1 MKKKSTDYVV
11 QYLED
16 VLLKKRVLFQS
27 FSTDIP
33 HYLNPILPPHWR
45 IQGRGG
51 TAPLNFRPNWGP
63 KGRKKIWRPAPLP
76 SYLPRGLD
84 DRAPLL
90 SQGMDPAL
98 LLTRNTPTNPKN
110 FPSITTILRLV
121 AFLWEVLSPPWLWQT
136 GRLSRC
142 SAAIAQIRCDSS
154 RHAEWTSV
162 RMIVRNRCFKIFD
175 NCEITITLRRT
186 RVTTR

>member
-1 MKKKSTDYVV
+1 M
-11 QYLED
+11 ED
-16 VLLKKRVLFQS
+16 VLLKTRVLFQS
-27 FSTDIP
+27 FSTGHP
-33 HYLNPILPPHWR
+33 PLFQPNPSSPLADP
-45 IQGRGG
+45 GEGG

-63 KGRKKIWRPAPLP
+63 KGRKKIWRPAPPPIL
-76 SYLPRGLD
+76 SRGLD

-162 RMIVRNRCFKIFD
+162 RMTVRNRCFKIFD

>member
-1 MKKKSTDYVV
+1 MSSFIPAIIMKKKSTDYVV

-33 HYLNPILPPHWR
+33 HYLNPILPPQWR
-45 IQGRGG
+45 IQGRGPG
-51 TAPLNFRPNWGP
+51 GPPPLILDQT
-63 KGRKKIWRPAPLP
+63 KGRRKKLETGPPPIL
-76 SYLPRGLD
+76 SRGLD

-121 AFLWEVLSPPWLWQT
+121 AFL
-136 GRLSRC
+136 
-142 SAAIAQIRCDSS
+142 
-154 RHAEWTSV
+154 
-162 RMIVRNRCFKIFD
+162 
-175 NCEITITLRRT
+175 
-186 RVTTR
+186 